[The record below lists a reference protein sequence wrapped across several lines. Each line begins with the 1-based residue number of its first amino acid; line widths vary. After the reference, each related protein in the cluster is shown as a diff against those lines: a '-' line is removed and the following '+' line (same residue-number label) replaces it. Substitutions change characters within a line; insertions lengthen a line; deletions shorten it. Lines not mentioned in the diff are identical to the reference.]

1 MDIRKI
7 ILSVLGLLLIAGAV
21 FAAKWIIDS
30 NVKTDP
36 EVQKVVKNVFFKT
49 VKNDTVPISIPAN
62 GNVTALRKLELYAEV
77 QGIFRN
83 SSKNFLPGQEY
94 KKGQILLNIDSAEY
108 AASVQSAK
116 SDLYNSITAIMPDLR
131 LDYPDA
137 FEKWQKYL
145 SNFDINKSVPELPEI
160 ETDKEKYFI
169 SGRGI
174 VSSYYT
180 IKNFEE
186 RLRKYTIV
194 APFNGILTE
203 ALVKEGTLIRSGQKL
218 GEYIDPS
225 VYELQVSIAKKFS
238 DLLAVGEE
246 VKLQNLDRN
255 QTYNG
260 TVSRI
265 NGRVNLETQT
275 IQVFIRVEG
284 QNIQE
289 GMYLEAM
296 LDAKKEPN
304 ALEIPRELLVERSKV
319 YVVRDSVLDL
329 VSVQPVYF
337 NTESVVVKGLE
348 DGTKMLAA
356 SVPGAYAGQLVN
368 AEEVKDT
375 AKNE

>member
-7 ILSVLGLLLIAGAV
+7 ILSALGLLLIVGAI

-30 NVKTDP
+30 NVKEDP
-36 EVQKVVKNVFFKT
+36 KIKKVVKNVFVKT

-62 GNVTALRKLELYAEV
+62 GNVSALRKLELYSEV
-77 QGIFRN
+77 QGIFR
-83 SSKNFLPGQEY
+83 SSRHNFLPGQQY
-94 KKGQILLNIDSAEY
+94 KKGQVLLNIDAAEY

-131 LDYPDA
+131 LDYPEV
-137 FEKWQKYL
+137 FEKWQEYL
-145 SNFDINKSVPELPEI
+145 NNFDINKSVPALPEV

-174 VSSYYT
+174 VSAYYD
-180 IKNFEE
+180 IKNLEE
-186 RLRKYTIV
+186 RLRKYTHV
-194 APFNGILTE
+194 APFDGILTE

-218 GEYIDPS
+218 GEFIDPS

-238 DLLAVGEE
+238 DLLSVGKE
-246 VKLQNLDRN
+246 VKLQNLDRTK
-255 QTYNG
+255 QYTG
-260 TVSRI
+260 MVSRI

-284 QNIQE
+284 QDIQE

-296 LDAKKEPN
+296 LDAKEEPN

-319 YVVRDSVLDL
+319 YIVRDSVLDL
-329 VSVQPVYF
+329 VRVDPVYF
-337 NTESVVVKGLE
+337 STETVVVKGLE

-368 AEEVKDT
+368 AEEIRDT
-375 AKNE
+375 AKTE